1 LIISLNQNPYLHGSI
16 TMKQQ
21 PVRKYAAQKVVEGQP
36 TVVEDALTVEVM
48 LSIYINGEP
57 FTITMHTPGDEEALA
72 RGLLLGEQVYTEK
85 ENPTFTITEVNDA
98 GYITAVQISGPAHL
112 FHTEGKVNR
121 TLVSV
126 SSCGMCGKT
135 EAELLLTGVHI
146 PAHDTPSAERVQQM
160 FRSMREHQNT
170 FNSSGGSHASAIFD
184 EAGKLLVIKEDIGR
198 HNAVDKAIGQLAL
211 EGRLPTAHC
220 IIVSGRVSYE
230 IVSKT
235 YRAGIPVLA
244 AVSAP
249 SSLAVESCK
258 TAGITLLAFCRED
271 RFTNYS

>member
-1 LIISLNQNPYLHGSI
+1 MEQKPVRRYNGHKVVQG
-16 TMKQQ
+16 TAQ
-21 PVRKYAAQKVVEGQP
+21 PV
-36 TVVEDALTVEVM
+36 EDPLTVEVM
-48 LSIYINGEP
+48 LSIYVNGQP
-57 FTITMHTPGDEEALA
+57 YTITMHTPGDEEALA
-72 RGLLLGEQVYTEK
+72 RGLLLSEQVYTEK

-98 GYITAVQISGPAHL
+98 GYITAVNVSGPDEF
-112 FHTEGKVNR
+112 FHTGGKVNR

-135 EAELLLTGVHI
+135 EAELLLSGVDI
-146 PAHDTPSAERVQQM
+146 PVHETPSAERIQQM
-160 FRSMREHQNT
+160 FQTMRAHQNT
-170 FNSSGGSHASAIFD
+170 FDSSGGSHASAIFD
-184 EAGKLLVIKEDIGR
+184 KDGKLLVIKEDIGR

-235 YRAGIPVLA
+235 YRAAIPVLA

-258 TAGITLLAFCRED
+258 TAGITLLAFCRD
-271 RFTNYS
+271 DKFTMYS